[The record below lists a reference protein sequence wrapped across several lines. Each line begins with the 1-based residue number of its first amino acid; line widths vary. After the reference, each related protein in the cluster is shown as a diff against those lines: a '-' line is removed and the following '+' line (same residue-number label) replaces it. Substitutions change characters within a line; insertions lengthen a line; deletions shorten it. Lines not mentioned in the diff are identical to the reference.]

1 MSHPGTAK
9 LYMLPDMIIIGA
21 MKCGTTSLF
30 RYLAEHP
37 DFFPPITKE
46 IHFFDSKY
54 NQGLDWYRRRFPT
67 KVRKLACRL
76 RGRRIIT
83 GEASPYYMFHP
94 HAMRRIA
101 SVLPKVKLI
110 VLLRNPV
117 DRAYS
122 HYHYEVKHGREQ
134 LTFEQALDAE
144 PVRLEGELEKMLHD
158 ERYFSVHYGRH
169 AYLRRGIY
177 VEQLKACRVY
187 FQEEQFFVVD
197 SAEMLVDL
205 QGVYDQ
211 VCAFLQLAPH
221 KIKNAKTHNRGVYQE
236 PMPADLRKRL
246 IDYFAPHNQ
255 ALYDYLGMQFEWDR

>member
-1 MSHPGTAK
+1 MMLAQRFRQSIMSHPGTAK
-9 LYMLPDMIIIGA
+9 LYVLPDMIIIGA

-37 DFFPPITKE
+37 DFFPPMTKE

-54 NQGLDWYRRRFPT
+54 DQGLDWYRRRFPT
-67 KVRKLACRL
+67 KIKRLTCRL

-101 SVLPKVKLI
+101 SILPTVKLI

-134 LTFEQALDAE
+134 LTFEEAIDAE
-144 PVRLEGELEKMLHD
+144 PGRLAGELDKMLQD
-158 ERYFSVHYGRH
+158 EGYFSVHYGRH

-177 VEQLKACRVY
+177 VEQLKACRAL
-187 FQEEQFFVVD
+187 F
-197 SAEMLVDL
+197 
-205 QGVYDQ
+205 
-211 VCAFLQLAPH
+211 
-221 KIKNAKTHNRGVYQE
+221 
-236 PMPADLRKRL
+236 RKRAVF
-246 IDYFAPHNQ
+246 DCGQRKNV
-255 ALYDYLGMQFEWDR
+255 G